1 MRIKNISKKVIGN
14 EKFQLL
20 PGDEMEVVG
29 DETWVNDYLNWK
41 KLQVITQDSPKQV
54 PLAVEEQPGA
64 ADQRVAEAKAEK
76 ELKKTW
82 AAILKNGDSGEILK
96 LADELG
102 IPTDNVSQ
110 DELIGMI
117 KIAIK

>member
-1 MRIKNISKKVIGN
+1 MKIKNVSKKVIGN
-14 EKFQLL
+14 ERFQLL
-20 PGDEMEVVG
+20 PGGEMEVVG
-29 DETWVNDYLNWK
+29 NEAWVNDYLNWK
-41 KLQVITQDSPKQV
+41 KLEVIAQDSPMQAS
-54 PLAVEEQPGA
+54 LAVEEQSGA
-64 ADQRVAEAKAEK
+64 ADQRVAEPKAEK

-96 LADELG
+96 LAGELG